1 MRNRALTF
9 LILVACQ
16 VLICNYLHLSMYLS
30 LSILPVLIICLPTK
44 ITTPVAMIIAFAAG
58 FVVDYTAEGVLGLN
72 SLALVPVA
80 LLRRS
85 VCDAV
90 FGEELVAR
98 KEDFSVAKFGWPKV
112 AFAVSIAQ
120 ALFLLIYIWADGGQA
135 RPFGFNLL
143 RGFVSF
149 AVGIIISVPIADKL
163 TKYHGQSA

>member
-72 SLALVPVA
+72 SLACCADQCAMQFLVKSLSHERKIFPLPRLA
-80 LLRRS
+80 GRRS
-85 VCDAV
+85 HLLYRSHKPCSCLSTS
-90 FGEELVAR
+90 GPTVAR
-98 KEDFSVAKFGWPKV
+98 HARSASTCY
-112 AFAVSIAQ
+112 A
-120 ALFLLIYIWADGGQA
+120 ALSPLPWESSF
-135 RPFGFNLL
+135 PF
-143 RGFVSF
+143 RSPT
-149 AVGIIISVPIADKL
+149 S
-163 TKYHGQSA
+163 

>member
-58 FVVDYTAEGVLGLN
+58 FVVDDAQIIAAVGVRKL
-72 SLALVPVA
+72 S

-85 VCDAV
+85 VCDAI

-98 KEDFSVAKFGWPKV
+98 KEDFSVATFGWPKV